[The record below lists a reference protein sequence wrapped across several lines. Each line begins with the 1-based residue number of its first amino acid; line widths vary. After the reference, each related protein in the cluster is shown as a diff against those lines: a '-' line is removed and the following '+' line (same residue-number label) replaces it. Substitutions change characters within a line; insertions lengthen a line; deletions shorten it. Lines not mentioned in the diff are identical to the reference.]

1 MIKVYCPECK
11 KNVEYKLEKNLIKEY
26 KGVQVNVEEYI
37 PHCTE
42 CNTELFV
49 PDIENENLKRLY
61 QRYRELTG
69 LITPEEIQKIRE
81 KYNLSQRELGQILG
95 WGKMTI
101 NRYERGALPSK
112 SHSDILKLILHAEEF
127 FKEKVEEAHNAGR
140 ITTKTYQKLIQKI
153 SASVGEKKKR
163 IIIEELTHPEDIYN
177 GFKRF
182 DFEKLE
188 NLISYI
194 AEKVDNLYLSS
205 LNKFLW
211 YIDFLHFKYRL
222 RSVTGL
228 RYIKY
233 TYGPVI
239 ENFAYNEIIAYP
251 SDKYTVEQYE
261 MPDGAIQTIIKST
274 GNYDLSVFD
283 EKELAIIDK
292 VINLLKDKTC
302 REISEMSHKEK
313 GWCETPKKELISY
326 EFAKDIE
333 L

>member
-1 MIKVYCPECK
+1 M
-11 KNVEYKLEKNLIKEY
+11 
-26 KGVQVNVEEYI
+26 
-37 PHCTE
+37 
-42 CNTELFV
+42 
-49 PDIENENLKRLY
+49 
-61 QRYRELTG
+61 
-69 LITPEEIQKIRE
+69 
-81 KYNLSQRELGQILG
+81 
-95 WGKMTI
+95 
-101 NRYERGALPSK
+101 
-112 SHSDILKLILHAEEF
+112 
-127 FKEKVEEAHNAGR
+127 
-140 ITTKTYQKLIQKI
+140 
-153 SASVGEKKKR
+153 
-163 IIIEELTHPEDIYN
+163 
-177 GFKRF
+177 
-182 DFEKLE
+182 
-188 NLISYI
+188 ISYI
-194 AEKVDNLYLSS
+194 AEKVGNLYLSS
-205 LNKFLW
+205 LNKILW

-261 MPDGAIQTIIKST
+261 MPDGAIQTVIKST